1 MTEKGTRDSG
11 DAIEA
16 PEPIVEKG
24 RGISLVWVIP
34 VVAIIVGGVI
44 AFDAIQNRGV
54 PVVINL
60 PNAEWVDAGKT
71 KIRYLSV
78 EVGTVDSVEVN
89 EDRDGVELHCTFHR
103 DGQKYLTEGA
113 QFWLVH
119 PRFGAGGISGLG
131 TILSGAYVAMRL
143 GPADGEPK
151 REFDG
156 LDRPP
161 LESERSPGLTIQ
173 LHAGEL
179 NSLDVDS
186 PIYYRENEVGKVER
200 HELAKDGS
208 GVVLSLFFPAEHA
221 DLVRED
227 SRFWNASGIQISG
240 SLAHL
245 EVEAEP
251 LEAILAGGIAFDS
264 PRGQK
269 AKPAEKNAS
278 FWLHPTKSDV
288 ETYPF
293 RYGGLRIYVEA
304 PQLGSLAIGDQVYY
318 REIPVG
324 AVISQELKSDSRH
337 VRVGLNIQQRY
348 ATLVRSNSVFW
359 NASGIS
365 ANLGLHGLQIHA
377 ESLAA
382 ILAGGVAF
390 ATPNSPGHAVKA
402 GSVFQMRSEV
412 KDDWL
417 EWSPLIWRGPPGKAP
432 SEATENKSGDGKES
446 GIARFF
452 HHKDKNEEE
461 SQKAG
466 EPNKGPSQEGA
477 QEKKRHGFFRGLFHR
492 DQKDEKDKQDQKD
505 QKDQKD
511 QQDQNGDDQG
521 EGEGASD

>member
-1 MTEKGTRDSG
+1 MMEKGTPDSV
-11 DAIEA
+11 DPVEA

-24 RGISLVWVIP
+24 RGVSLVWLIP
-34 VVAIIVGGVI
+34 IVAIIVAGVI
-44 AFDAIQNRGV
+44 GFDAYQNRGI
-54 PVVINL
+54 PLVIKF
-60 PNAEWVDAGKT
+60 PNAEWVEGGKT

-78 EVGTVDSVEVN
+78 EVGSVDSVEIDA
-89 EDRDGVELHCTFHR
+89 DRGGVELHCSFHR
-103 DGQKYLTEGA
+103 TGGKYLTEGA
-113 QFWLVH
+113 EFWLVH
-119 PRFGAGGISGLG
+119 PRIGAGGISGLG

-143 GPADGEPK
+143 GPTDGKRK
-151 REFDG
+151 REFKG

-161 LESERSPGLTIQ
+161 LESDRLPGLTIQ

-186 PIYYRENEVGKVER
+186 PVYYRENKVGKIER

-208 GVVLSLFFPAEHA
+208 GVVLSLFIPAEHA

-251 LEAILAGGIAFDS
+251 LATILAGGIAFDS
-264 PRGQK
+264 PRGEK

-304 PQLGSLAIGDQVYY
+304 PQLGSLAIGDSVYY

-324 AVISQELKSDSRH
+324 AVISQELASDSRH

-365 ANLGLHGLQIHA
+365 ANLGLHGLEIHA

-382 ILAGGVAF
+382 ILSGGVAF
-390 ATPNSPGHAVKA
+390 ATPNSPGHSVKA
-402 GSVFQMRSEV
+402 GSVFQMHSEV

-417 EWSPLIWRGPPGKAP
+417 EWSPLIWRGPAGKAP
-432 SEATENKSGDGKES
+432 PEAAENKSGDDKES
-446 GIARFF
+446 RIARFF

-461 SQKAG
+461 SQTAG
-466 EPNKGPSQEGA
+466 EPNKDPSQEA
-477 QEKKRHGFFRGLFHR
+477 AHEKKRHGFFHRLFHG
-492 DQKDEKDKQDQKD
+492 DPK
-505 QKDQKD
+505 
-511 QQDQNGDDQG
+511 DQNGDGQG
-521 EGEGASD
+521 GEEEAQATKPNPA